1 MKTGAVARGHVHVAP
16 LFGIG
21 RRAQRQ
27 DVGVH
32 TVCAEAPGVT
42 RQVRLGIYRF
52 DAAPLARYS
61 ERCRPNEPHIVELGR
76 ANAVGHHTRF
86 AHGTWPRQ
94 LRRRSIDENGTLAN
108 ALVGARALVRLIAR
122 QVDGPY
128 LDGVRAEVLKGQ
140 AIDTRLRRRLGACD
154 APRRHCPH
162 EGTRQRQRGRRGGE
176 PLRDDVE
183 MDGLGRHT
191 SRLGSP
197 VRDELVGACLVGSNC
212 DTEWSKGQLRP
223 MGISCAS
230 L

>member
-1 MKTGAVARGHVHVAP
+1 MLMAEPPAEDNPTVTAAWHDTAYRNVCTHARVVGAHVKTGAVARGHVHVAP

-128 LDGVRAEVLKGQ
+128 LDGVPDSE
-140 AIDTRLRRRLGACD
+140 
-154 APRRHCPH
+154 
-162 EGTRQRQRGRRGGE
+162 EQR
-176 PLRDDVE
+176 
-183 MDGLGRHT
+183 
-191 SRLGSP
+191 
-197 VRDELVGACLVGSNC
+197 
-212 DTEWSKGQLRP
+212 TEE
-223 MGISCAS
+223 
-230 L
+230 